1 MFNKLEKL
9 IDLDTIFNAGSIKP
23 IDDKIDIEKL
33 RNDLNNSNYAVT
45 VKRNNLANEY
55 KKYLTAML
63 KMQSGYLKC
72 FHLSILTTIKVILI
86 VSRYMNSFV
95 SKGNCLTIVSK
106 FCHHSF
112 SRSKMTKTI

>member
-55 KKYLTAML
+55 KNT
-63 KMQSGYLKC
+63 
-72 FHLSILTTIKVILI
+72 
-86 VSRYMNSFV
+86 
-95 SKGNCLTIVSK
+95 
-106 FCHHSF
+106 
-112 SRSKMTKTI
+112 